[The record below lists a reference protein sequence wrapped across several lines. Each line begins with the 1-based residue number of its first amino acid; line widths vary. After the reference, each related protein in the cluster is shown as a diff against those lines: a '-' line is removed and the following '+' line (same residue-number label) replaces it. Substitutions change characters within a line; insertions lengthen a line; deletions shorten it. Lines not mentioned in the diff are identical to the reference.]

1 MKLFRYA
8 ARFSQL
14 RSLLGLKAAWAFTL
28 VHLKNKLSPPRGGA
42 LAHVP
47 VGPYVFYFP
56 SIDYFVGLFTEIF
69 FKETYS
75 IASTQEPI
83 RVIDCGA
90 NIGVSLLY
98 IKIRAPQIGRAHV

>member
-69 FKETYS
+69 FMACQSFTL
-75 IASTQEPI
+75 
-83 RVIDCGA
+83 VF
-90 NIGVSLLY
+90 
-98 IKIRAPQIGRAHV
+98 